1 MNFDKIWLVVLL
13 LPLVIGDSRIC
24 PVARFWLKQYLPSDW
39 ELRRGSF
46 MLNRSESQR
55 R

>member
-1 MNFDKIWLVVLL
+1 MNFDKIWLGLTASAARY
-13 LPLVIGDSRIC
+13 GDSRNSPI
-24 PVARFWLKQYLPSDW
+24 ARFWLKQNLPSDW